1 MTQSKGQMAE
11 MLFQAVHG
19 VTGVSGITW
28 TAALYLGKNLGIII
42 GIGKSGFFSS
52 CADGFSLTKILQASL
67 NAVFLEKSK

>member
-19 VTGVSGITW
+19 VTGVSDIPW
-28 TAALYLGKNLGIII
+28 DCSPLPWQKPWNNNWNRK
-42 GIGKSGFFSS
+42 KSGFFSS

-67 NAVFLEKSK
+67 NAVF

>member
-19 VTGVSGITW
+19 VTGVSDIPW
-28 TAALYLGKNLGIII
+28 DCSPLPWQNLGIII

-67 NAVFLEKSK
+67 NAVF